1 MSARVFGI
9 LRVGAGDVAL
19 DARDL
24 QEVVRLERLPP
35 PRPRAPAWSR
45 GTLSLRGQP
54 LPLVDLAGLLQL
66 DHDTHAAPLLDT
78 HVETRVAPQVDAPHV
93 DAPLGESHCE
103 PPSKTQ
109 SQGKP
114 QANFVAVVA
123 HRGARFGLCV
133 TQIVDVIEVLPN
145 QRHAVSHGD
154 GSTLALTPALIDH
167 PSLAHPAYLL
177 DLDALFALEEMV
189 AVTPSPEL
197 TERQSSD
204 ASTLTS
210 DTTPTR
216 LTARRWLIVE
226 SGGQALALDTAI
238 VGEVANCPPIEP
250 PPIELDAYLGNVT
263 LRGARLPLFD
273 PGELIGR
280 APQRVRPSYMVVLD
294 GPEGRLALALEH
306 VAALSAD
313 GTLSPAGPGQPQ
325 AVAGL
330 VAGPSGRDA
339 LALDHRVLLS
349 ALNLSALARLHARL
363 DGTRA
368 GSASAEHQP
377 RRRFALVHFD
387 CAGDYTTLLD
397 QLYAVDDAP
406 VDYLQSGGD
415 PRFVGVWRRHGL
427 SVALVD
433 LRRLLGRDASRPPQ
447 HVLIADS
454 SQGLIG
460 FLTDEVQRIDYVEA
474 AEESLVV
481 RWRGDIDP
489 EAPAIER
496 AKRLV
501 ALGVG
506 ARHQVMAMICLQ
518 GLAADLA
525 LSSAAV
531 STAGDTVEP
540 A

>member
-1 MSARVFGI
+1 MSTRVFGI
-9 LRVGAGDVAL
+9 LRVGTGDVAL
-19 DARDL
+19 DAHDL

-66 DHDTHAAPLLDT
+66 DRDPP
-78 HVETRVAPQVDAPHV
+78 VE
-93 DAPLGESHCE
+93 
-103 PPSKTQ
+103 
-109 SQGKP
+109 P
-114 QANFVAVVA
+114 QASFVAVVA

-133 TQIVDVIEVLPN
+133 TQIVDVIEVRPQ
-145 QRHAVSHGD
+145 QRHAVNQGD
-154 GSTLALTPALIDH
+154 GSPLALTPSLIDH
-167 PSLAHPAYLL
+167 PNLAHPAYVL

-189 AVTPSPEL
+189 AVTPAATQPGHQSPGAS
-197 TERQSSD
+197 TSPTVTSD
-204 ASTLTS
+204 A
-210 DTTPTR
+210 TPTQ

-238 VGEVANCPPIEP
+238 VGEVANCPEIEP

-273 PGELIGR
+273 PGALIGR
-280 APQRVRPSYMVVLD
+280 APQRTRPSYMVVLD

-306 VAALSAD
+306 VTALSAS
-313 GTLSPAGPGQPQ
+313 GTLSPAGPGQAA

-330 VAGPSGRDA
+330 VVGPSGRDA

-363 DGTRA
+363 DGAQA
-368 GSASAEHQP
+368 GSAAAEHRP
-377 RRRFALVHFD
+377 RRRFALVRFS

-397 QLYAVDDAP
+397 QLDAVDAAP
-406 VDYLQSGGD
+406 TDYLASGGD
-415 PRFVGVWRRHGL
+415 PRFVGVWRRHGR

-454 SQGLIG
+454 GQGLIG
-460 FLTDEVQRIDYVEA
+460 FLTDAVQRIDYIEA

-489 EAPAIER
+489 AAPAVER
-496 AKRLV
+496 AKRLI
-501 ALGVG
+501 ALGSG
-506 ARHQVMAMICLQ
+506 ERHQVMAMICLQ
-518 GLAADLA
+518 GLAIDLA
-525 LSSAAV
+525 ASSAAL
-531 STAGDTVEP
+531 TV
-540 A
+540 ADDARHA

>member
-1 MSARVFGI
+1 MSACVFGI

-19 DARDL
+19 DAHDL

-35 PRPRAPAWSR
+35 PRPRAPTWSL

-66 DHDTHAAPLLDT
+66 DHDLPAASTLDA
-78 HVETRVAPQVDAPHV
+78 HDEPQVDEVPIDEAQ
-93 DAPLGESHCE
+93 
-103 PPSKTQ
+103 SKTLR
-109 SQGKP
+109 QGKSR
-114 QANFVAVVA
+114 ASFVAVVA

-133 TQIVDVIEVLPN
+133 SQIVDVIEVLPS

-189 AVTPSPEL
+189 AVTPSPAL

-204 ASTLTS
+204 ASAPPTLTS
-210 DTTPTR
+210 DATPTR

-226 SGGQALALDTAI
+226 SGGQPLALDTEI
-238 VGEVANCPPIEP
+238 VGEVANCPEIEP

-280 APQRVRPSYMVVLD
+280 APQRARPSYMVVLD

-306 VAALSAD
+306 VTTLSAD
-313 GTLSPAGPGQPQ
+313 GTLSPAGPGQPA

-330 VAGPSGRDA
+330 VACPTGRDA
-339 LALDHRVLLS
+339 LALDHRELLS

-363 DGTRA
+363 DGTQT
-368 GSASAEHQP
+368 GSSAAEHQP
-377 RRRFALVHFD
+377 RRRFALVRFT

-397 QLYAVDDAP
+397 QLDAVDVAP
-406 VDYLQSGGD
+406 TDYLASGGD
-415 PRFVGVWRRHGL
+415 PRFAGVWRRQGR

-454 SQGLIG
+454 GQGLIG
-460 FLTDEVQRIDYVEA
+460 FLADTVQRIDYVEA

-489 EAPAIER
+489 AAPAIER

-506 ARHQVMAMICLQ
+506 ADHQVMALLCLQ
-518 GLAADLA
+518 GLAIDLA
-525 LSSAAV
+525 AGGAALPN
-531 STAGDTVEP
+531 AAEP

>member
-9 LRVGAGDVAL
+9 LRVGAADVAL
-19 DARDL
+19 DAHDL
-24 QEVVRLERLPP
+24 QEVVRLDNLPP

-66 DHDTHAAPLLDT
+66 DPDIPAAPIVDTHD
-78 HVETRVAPQVDAPHV
+78 ERHV
-93 DAPLGESHCE
+93 DEVPIDEA
-103 PPSKTQ
+103 Q
-109 SQGKP
+109 SQPHRQGKSR
-114 QANFVAVVA
+114 ASFVAVVA

-133 TQIVDVIEVLPN
+133 SQIVDVIEV
-145 QRHAVSHGD
+145 QSHQQHAVSHGD
-154 GSTLALTPALIDH
+154 GSTLALTPSLIDH
-167 PSLAHPAYLL
+167 PSLAHPAYRL

-189 AVTPSPEL
+189 TVTPPPAL
-197 TERQSSD
+197 AERQSPEI
-204 ASTLTS
+204 STPPTVTN

-216 LTARRWLIVE
+216 ITAQRWLIVE

-238 VGEVANCPPIEP
+238 VSEVANCPEIEP
-250 PPIELDAYLGNVT
+250 PPIELDAYLGNVR

-280 APQRVRPSYMVVLD
+280 AQQRMRPSYMVVLA

-306 VAALSAD
+306 VTALSAD
-313 GTLSPAGPGQPQ
+313 GTLSPAGPGQSA

-339 LALDHRVLLS
+339 LALDHRVLMTT
-349 ALNLSALARLHARL
+349 LNLSALARLHARL
-363 DGTRA
+363 DGAQA
-368 GSASAEHQP
+368 GSSAAEHQP
-377 RRRFALVHFD
+377 RRRFALVRFT

-397 QLYAVDDAP
+397 QLDAVDAAP
-406 VDYLQSGGD
+406 TDYLTSGGD
-415 PRFVGVWRRHGL
+415 PRFVGVWRRHGH

-433 LRRLLGRDASRPPQ
+433 LRHLLGRDASRPPQ

-454 SQGLIG
+454 GQGLIG
-460 FLTDEVQRIDYVEA
+460 FLVDAVQRIDYVEA

-489 EAPAIER
+489 DAPAVER
-496 AKRLV
+496 AKRLI

-506 ARHQVMAMICLQ
+506 AHHQVMAMLCLQ
-518 GLAADLA
+518 TLAIELAASGVA
-525 LSSAAV
+525 LPNADD
-531 STAGDTVEP
+531 TA
-540 A
+540 

>member
-19 DARDL
+19 DAHDL
-24 QEVVRLERLPP
+24 QEVVRLEKLPP

-66 DHDTHAAPLLDT
+66 DHAPQAAPTFDI
-78 HVETRVAPQVDAPHV
+78 HDAVHV
-93 DAPLGESHCE
+93 DE
-103 PPSKTQ
+103 PQSKA
-109 SQGKP
+109 
-114 QANFVAVVA
+114 QASFVAVVA

-167 PSLAHPAYLL
+167 PSLVHPAYLL
-177 DLDALFALEEMV
+177 DLDALFALKEMV
-189 AVTPSPEL
+189 AVTPSPER
-197 TERQSSD
+197 TERPSFDTS
-204 ASTLTS
+204 APPTLTS
-210 DTTPTR
+210 DATPTR

-238 VGEVANCPPIEP
+238 VGEVANCPEIEP

-263 LRGARLPLFD
+263 LRGARLPLFA

-280 APQRVRPSYMVVLD
+280 ATQRVQPSYMVVLD

-313 GTLSPAGPGQPQ
+313 GTLSPAGPGQAA

-330 VAGPSGRDA
+330 VVGPSGRDA

-349 ALNLSALARLHARL
+349 ALNLSALSRLHARL
-363 DGTRA
+363 DGKRA
-368 GSASAEHQP
+368 GNSAAEHQP
-377 RRRFALVHFD
+377 RRRFALVRFT

-397 QLYAVDDAP
+397 QLDAVDAAP
-406 VDYLQSGGD
+406 TDYLASGGD
-415 PRFVGVWRRHGL
+415 PRFVGVWRRHGR

-433 LRRLLGRDASRPPQ
+433 LRRLLGRDTSRPPQ

-454 SQGLIG
+454 GQGLIG
-460 FLTDEVQRIDYVEA
+460 FLADAVQRIDYVEA

-489 EAPAIER
+489 AAPAIER

-506 ARHQVMAMICLQ
+506 PDHQVMALLCLQ
-518 GLAADLA
+518 GLAIDLA
-525 LSSAAV
+525 TSSATLPNADA
-531 STAGDTVEP
+531 TPEP

>member
-66 DHDTHAAPLLDT
+66 DPDTPAAPTLDARDD
-78 HVETRVAPQVDAPHV
+78 VHV
-93 DAPLGESHCE
+93 DEVHVDEAHLVEAQSRTH
-103 PPSKTQ
+103 
-109 SQGKP
+109 SQGRP
-114 QANFVAVVA
+114 QASFVAVVA

-133 TQIVDVIEVLPN
+133 TQIVDVIEVRPD

-154 GSTLALTPALIDH
+154 GSTLALTPSLIDH

-197 TERQSSD
+197 AGRQASD
-204 ASTLTS
+204 VPTLTS
-210 DTTPTR
+210 DATPTR
-216 LTARRWLIVE
+216 LTARHWLIVE

-238 VGEVANCPPIEP
+238 VGEVANCSQIEP

-273 PGELIGR
+273 PGELIGG
-280 APQRVRPSYMVVLD
+280 APQRVRPGYMVVLD

-306 VAALSAD
+306 VTALSAD
-313 GTLSPAGPGQPQ
+313 GTLAPAGPGQPQ

-349 ALNLSALARLHARL
+349 ALNLSALARLQARL
-363 DGTRA
+363 GGTQA
-368 GSASAEHQP
+368 GSAAERQP
-377 RRRFALVHFD
+377 RRRFALVHFV

-397 QLYAVDDAP
+397 QLYAVDAAP
-406 VDYLQSGGD
+406 VDYLRSGGD
-415 PRFVGVWRRHGL
+415 PRFVGVWRRHGR

-433 LRRLLGRDASRPPQ
+433 LRRLLGRDVSRPPR

-454 SQGLIG
+454 GQGLIG

-474 AEESLVV
+474 AEKSLVV

-525 LSSAAV
+525 LSSAAL
-531 STAGDTVEP
+531 STADDAAEP

>member
-19 DARDL
+19 DAHDL

-66 DHDTHAAPLLDT
+66 DHDVSAASTLDT
-78 HVETRVAPQVDAPHV
+78 PDERHV
-93 DAPLGESHCE
+93 DGA
-103 PPSKTQ
+103 Q
-109 SQGKP
+109 SSGHSQSRS
-114 QANFVAVVA
+114 QASFVAVVA

-133 TQIVDVIEVLPN
+133 SQIVDVIEVLAD
-145 QRHAVSHGD
+145 QQHAVSHGD
-154 GSTLALTPALIDH
+154 GSTLALTPSLIDH
-167 PSLAHPAYLL
+167 PSLANPAYLL

-189 AVTPSPEL
+189 AVTPSPAL

-204 ASTLTS
+204 ASAPPTLTS
-210 DTTPTR
+210 DATPTR
-216 LTARRWLIVE
+216 ISARRWLIVE
-226 SGGQALALDTAI
+226 SGGQALALDTEI
-238 VGEVANCPPIEP
+238 VGEVANCPEIEP

-280 APQRVRPSYMVVLD
+280 APQRARPSYMVVLA

-306 VAALSAD
+306 VTALSAD
-313 GTLSPAGPGQPQ
+313 GTLSPAGPGQPA

-330 VAGPSGRDA
+330 VVGPTGRDA
-339 LALDHRVLLS
+339 LALDHRELLS

-363 DGTRA
+363 DGTQP
-368 GSASAEHQP
+368 GSSAAEHHP
-377 RRRFALVHFD
+377 RRRFALVRFTCD
-387 CAGDYTTLLD
+387 GDYTTLLD
-397 QLYAVDDAP
+397 QLDAVDVAP
-406 VDYLQSGGD
+406 TDYLESGGD
-415 PRFVGVWRRHGL
+415 PRFVGVWRRHGH

-433 LRRLLGRDASRPPQ
+433 LRHLLGRDASRPPQ

-454 SQGLIG
+454 GQGLIG
-460 FLTDEVQRIDYVEA
+460 FLADAVQRIDYVEA

-518 GLAADLA
+518 GLAMDLA
-525 LSSAAV
+525 ASSAALPKADD
-531 STAGDTVEP
+531 TAELI
-540 A
+540 

>member
-1 MSARVFGI
+1 MSGQIFGI
-9 LRVGAGDVAL
+9 LRVGAADVAL
-19 DARDL
+19 DAHVLR
-24 QEVVRLERLPP
+24 EVVRLERLPP

-54 LPLVDLAGLLQL
+54 LPLVDLARLLQL
-66 DHDTHAAPLLDT
+66 DDDSPLEPQREGRHD
-78 HVETRVAPQVDAPHV
+78 
-93 DAPLGESHCE
+93 
-103 PPSKTQ
+103 
-109 SQGKP
+109 P
-114 QANFVAVVA
+114 QASFVAVVA

-133 TQIVDVIEVLPN
+133 TQIVDVIEVGPH
-145 QRHAVSHGD
+145 QQHAVSQGD
-154 GSTLALTPALIDH
+154 GSALALMPSLIDH
-167 PSLAHPAYLL
+167 PSLAHPAYRL

-189 AVTPSPEL
+189 AVTPAAAR
-197 TERQSSD
+197 TEHQSSE
-204 ASTLTS
+204 ASGLPTVTS
-210 DTTPTR
+210 DATPT
-216 LTARRWLIVE
+216 LINARRWLIVE

-238 VGEVANCPPIEP
+238 VGEVANCPEIEP

-280 APQRVRPSYMVVLD
+280 APQRARPSYMVVLD

-313 GTLSPAGPGQPQ
+313 ATLSPAGPGQAA

-330 VAGPSGRDA
+330 VVAPSGRDA

-363 DGTRA
+363 DGAQA
-368 GSASAEHQP
+368 GSSAAEHRP
-377 RRRFALVHFD
+377 RQRFALVRFN

-397 QLYAVDDAP
+397 QLDAVDTAP
-406 VDYLQSGGD
+406 TDYLASGGD
-415 PRFVGVWRRHGL
+415 PRFVGVWRRQGR

-454 SQGLIG
+454 GQGLIG
-460 FLTDEVQRIDYVEA
+460 FLTDAMQRIDYIEA

-496 AKRLV
+496 AKRLI
-501 ALGVG
+501 ALGSG
-506 ARHQVMAMICLQ
+506 AHHQVMAMICLQ
-518 GLAADLA
+518 GLAIDLA
-525 LSSAAV
+525 AGSAAPTNATESV
-531 STAGDTVEP
+531 
-540 A
+540 